1 MLCAKALFIY
11 EDAENP
17 HVLAVVEYAAANDIK
32 LSQMSLSAFL
42 AQPGRPLDFAE
53 HVVALCSDSDLA
65 KLIDQAKTLN
75 FSLGIIPVD
84 NHQIR
89 LREWFMFTDKLEQ
102 HIALAFDASTK
113 AIDVL
118 RCNNEVALGSIMLGK
133 TPFLDQR
140 SRTYRQRSES
150 PIRRLFYML
159 AVLWS
164 SLRNLFAIHP
174 FPITLSIGT
183 EYSVK
188 TAITGMVSIENN
200 VSNAAA
206 RLINTSISIQDGK
219 VSTLLIAPKSIT
231 QYLGF
236 LIKASF
242 SFDKKVSR
250 LPDSMSYVRSNYLR
264 VDSTT
269 TLTYYVDSHKREAE
283 TIELELYPE
292 AVQINLPD
300 AYYETQGGQRGGKD
314 TLKLENLPLNEQ
326 RLNMIQQR
334 LPMFTHALEEDFKD
348 LFMQLRE
355 NAQAHSSFISLMM
368 LSSLVASLGL
378 FLSSPAVIIGAMV
391 LAPLMSPIVS
401 LSMALLRND
410 QTLLK
415 KSLSTIAIGI
425 ALALGM
431 AALLA
436 LIIPITRV
444 TPEMAGRMHPNLLDL
459 GVAIFSGMA
468 GAYAQARESI
478 MKSMP
483 GVAIA
488 VALVPPLCV
497 AGIGIG
503 WWDWQVISGAA
514 LLFLTNL
521 VGIALAAALTF
532 LVLGYAPI
540 VKARRGLALS
550 LALMLTI
557 AVPLTWSF
565 QTMYKVWQVEQTI
578 DALSL
583 EINDKTLHLDSLQ
596 VQIKNAETHLK
607 LEVSSDTEVTYEDL
621 VALKAELE
629 ELLNT
634 TVRLDV
640 TPRISL

>member
-1 MLCAKALFIY
+1 MLCSKALFIY
-11 EDAENP
+11 EDAENTR
-17 HVLAVVEYAAANDIK
+17 VQAVIEFAAANNIR

-53 HVVALCSDSDLA
+53 HVVALCSDTDLA
-65 KLIDQAKTLN
+65 KLIDQAKSLN

-84 NHQIR
+84 NQQIR
-89 LREWFMFTDKLEQ
+89 LREWFMFTEKLEQ
-102 HIALAFDASTK
+102 HIALAFDESTK

-150 PIRRLFYML
+150 NIRRLFYML

-174 FPITLSIGT
+174 FPITLSVGS

-200 VSNAAA
+200 VTNAAA
-206 RLINTSISIQDGK
+206 RLINTSISVQDGK
-219 VSTLLIAPKSIT
+219 VSTLLIAPKSIS
-231 QYLGF
+231 QYLSF

-242 SFDKKVSR
+242 NFDKTVSR
-250 LPDSMSYVRSNYLR
+250 LPGSMSYVRSNYLR
-264 VDSTT
+264 VESTT
-269 TLTYYVDSHKREAE
+269 ALTYYVDSQKREAQS
-283 TIELELYPE
+283 IELELYPE
-292 AVQINLPD
+292 AVQINLPE

-314 TLKLENLPLNEQ
+314 TLKMENLPLNEQ
-326 RLNMIQQR
+326 RLTMIEQR
-334 LPMFTHALEEDFKD
+334 LPLFTHALEEDFKE
-348 LFMQLRE
+348 LFLQLRE

-391 LAPLMSPIVS
+391 LAPLMSPIIS
-401 LSMALLRND
+401 LAMALLRND

-415 KSLSTIAIGI
+415 KSLFTIAFGI
-425 ALALGM
+425 FLAISM

-436 LIIPITRV
+436 LIIPITRI
-444 TPEMAGRMHPNLLDL
+444 TPEMAGRLHPNLLDL

-468 GAYAQARESI
+468 GAYGHARESI

-532 LVLGYAPI
+532 FVLGYAPI
-540 VKARRGLALS
+540 VKARRGLTLS

-565 QTMYKVWQVEQTI
+565 QTMYNVWQVEQKI

-583 EINDKTLHLDSLQ
+583 EVNDKTLHVSTVQ
-596 VQIKNAETHLK
+596 VQIKSAETHLK
-607 LEVSSDTEVTYEDL
+607 LEVSSDVEIVHEDL
-621 VALKAELE
+621 VALKSQLE
-629 ELLNT
+629 ALLNT
-634 TVRLDV
+634 QIRIDV
-640 TPRISL
+640 TPHISL

>member
-1 MLCAKALFIY
+1 MLCSKALFIY
-11 EDAENP
+11 EDAENTR
-17 HVLAVVEYAAANDIK
+17 VQDVIEYAAANDIK
-32 LSQMSLSAFL
+32 LSQISLSAFL
-42 AQPGRPLDFAE
+42 AQPGRPLDFAD
-53 HVVALCSDSDLA
+53 HVVALCSDADLA
-65 KLIDQAKTLN
+65 KLIDQAKSLN

-84 NHQIR
+84 NQQTR
-89 LREWFMFTDKLEQ
+89 LREWFMFSVKLEQ

-140 SRTYRQRSES
+140 SRIYRQRAES
-150 PIRRLFYML
+150 NIRRLFYML

-174 FPITLSIGT
+174 FGITLSVGS

-200 VSNAAA
+200 VTNAAA
-206 RLINTSISIQDGK
+206 RLINTSISVQDGK
-219 VSTLLIAPKSIT
+219 VSTLLIAPKSIS

-242 SFDKKVSR
+242 NFDKTVSR

-264 VDSTT
+264 VDSQTM
-269 TLTYYVDSHKREAE
+269 LTYYVDSQKRQAQS
-283 TIELELYPE
+283 IELELYPE
-292 AVQINLPD
+292 AVRINLPE

-314 TLKLENLPLNEQ
+314 TLKLENLPLNEE
-326 RLNMIQQR
+326 RLTMIEQR
-334 LPMFTHALEEDFKD
+334 LPLFTHAIEEDFKE
-348 LFMQLRE
+348 LFLQLRE
-355 NAQAHSSFISLMM
+355 NAQAHSSFISLML

-391 LAPLMSPIVS
+391 LAPLMSPIIS
-401 LSMALLRND
+401 LAMALLRND

-415 KSLSTIAIGI
+415 KSLSTIIIGVFLAIS
-425 ALALGM
+425 M

-436 LIIPITRV
+436 LIIPITRI
-444 TPEMAGRMHPNLLDL
+444 TPEMAGRLHPNLLDL
-459 GVAIFSGMA
+459 GVAVFSGMA
-468 GAYAQARESI
+468 GAYAHARESI

-532 LVLGYAPI
+532 FVLGYAPI
-540 VKARRGLALS
+540 VKARRGLTLS
-550 LALMLTI
+550 LALMLAI

-565 QTMYKVWQVEQTI
+565 QTMYNVWQVEQKI
-578 DALSL
+578 DAFTFNIHGK
-583 EINDKTLHLDSLQ
+583 EIQLNALQ

-607 LEVSSDTEVTYEDL
+607 LEVSSNSEISYGDL
-621 VALKAELE
+621 VALKAQIEDLLE
-629 ELLNT
+629 T

>member
-1 MLCAKALFIY
+1 MLCNTA
-11 EDAENP
+11 
-17 HVLAVVEYAAANDIK
+17 VLVYKEADSPRVQAV
-32 LSQMSLSAFL
+32 
-42 AQPGRPLDFAE
+42 LDFAE
-53 HVVALCSDSDLA
+53 AHAIRLTQLPLSDFLEQPGRALDHAQHVVALCADADLA
-65 KLIDQAKTLN
+65 ALIDCAKSLN

-84 NHQIR
+84 TQQRR
-89 LREWFMFTDKLEQ
+89 LREWFMFTQALDAQ
-102 HIALAFDASTK
+102 IALAFDANHK

-150 PIRRLFYML
+150 PIRRLFYLL
-159 AVLWS
+159 AILWS
-164 SLRNLFAIHP
+164 SLRNLFAIQP
-174 FPITLSIGT
+174 FAITLSVGQ
-183 EYSVK
+183 EYNVK
-188 TAITGMVSIENN
+188 TAITGMVAIENN
-200 VSNAAA
+200 VTNAAA
-206 RLINTSISIQDGK
+206 RLINTSISVQDGK

-231 QYLGF
+231 QYLSF
-236 LIKASF
+236 LVKASF
-242 SFDKKVSR
+242 NTDKHVNR
-250 LPDSMSYVRSNYLR
+250 LPNSMSYVRSSYLR
-264 VDSTT
+264 VDSTQP
-269 TLTYYVDSHKREAE
+269 LTYYVDSQKREAAS
-283 TIELELYPE
+283 IELELYPE
-292 AVQINLPD
+292 AVQVNLPD

-334 LPMFTHALEEDFKD
+334 LPLFTNALEDDFKE
-348 LFMQLRE
+348 LFVQLRD

-368 LSSLVASLGL
+368 LSSLIASLGL

-391 LAPLMSPIVS
+391 LAPLMAPIIS
-401 LSMALLRND
+401 LAMALLRND
-410 QTLLK
+410 QALLK
-415 KSLSTIAIGI
+415 NALSSIAIGI
-425 ALALGM
+425 FLALSM

-436 LIIPITRV
+436 LIIPITRI

-468 GAYAQARESI
+468 GAYAHARASI

-503 WWDWQVISGAA
+503 WWDWQIVSGAS
-514 LLFLTNL
+514 LLFITNL

-540 VKARRGLALS
+540 IKARRGLALS
-550 LALMLTI
+550 TALMLTI
-557 AVPLTWSF
+557 AIPLTWAF
-565 QTMYKVWQVEQTI
+565 QSMYSLWQVEQKVE
-578 DALSL
+578 ALSI
-583 EINDKTLHLDSLQ
+583 EVANKTLHLNVMH
-596 VQIKNAETHLK
+596 VQISRSDTYLN
-607 LEVSSDTEVTYEDL
+607 LEVSSNTDITHDDL
-621 VALKAELE
+621 LLLKTELE
-629 ELLNT
+629 AVLKSKI
-634 TVRLDV
+634 RLDV

>member
-1 MLCAKALFIY
+1 MPCSKALFIY
-11 EDAENP
+11 EDAENTR
-17 HVLAVVEYAAANDIK
+17 VQAVIEYAAANDIK

-42 AQPGRPLDFAE
+42 AQPGRPLDFAN

-65 KLIDQAKTLN
+65 KLIDQAKSLN

-84 NHQIR
+84 SQQIR
-89 LREWFMFTDKLEQ
+89 LRDWFMFTGKVEE
-102 HIALAFDASTK
+102 HIALAFDTPSK

-150 PIRRLFYML
+150 LIRRLFYML

-164 SLRNLFAIHP
+164 SSRNLFAIHP
-174 FPITLSIGT
+174 FPITLSVGS

-200 VSNAAA
+200 VTNAAA

-219 VSTLLIAPKSIT
+219 VSTLLIAPKSIS
-231 QYLGF
+231 QYLMF

-242 SFDKKVSR
+242 NFDKKVSR
-250 LPDSMSYVRSNYLR
+250 LPESMSYVRSNYLR

-269 TLTYYVDSHKREAE
+269 PLTFYIDSQKREAHS
-283 TIELELYPE
+283 IELELYPD
-292 AVQINLPD
+292 AVKINLPQT
-300 AYYETQGGQRGGKD
+300 YYETQGEQHSDKD

-326 RLNMIQQR
+326 RLDMIEQR

-368 LSSLVASLGL
+368 LSSLVGSLGL

-410 QTLLK
+410 LTLLK
-415 KSLSTIAIGI
+415 KSLSTIVIGI
-425 ALALGM
+425 VLAIGM

-436 LIIPITRV
+436 LIIPITRI
-444 TPEMAGRMHPNLLDL
+444 TPEMAGRLHPNLLDL

-468 GAYAQARESI
+468 GAYAHARESV

-540 VKARRGLALS
+540 VKARRGLVLS
-550 LALMLTI
+550 LVLMLAI

-565 QTMYKVWQVEQTI
+565 QTMYSIWQVEQKI
-578 DALSL
+578 DALAL
-583 EINDKTLHLDSLQ
+583 NIHGKELHLDTLQ
-596 VQIKNAETHLK
+596 VQIKSAETQLK
-607 LEVSSDTEVTYEDL
+607 LEVSSDTEITYADL
-621 VALKAELE
+621 VALKAQLE
-629 ELLNT
+629 ELLHT
-634 TVRLDV
+634 SVRLEV
-640 TPRISL
+640 TPRITL